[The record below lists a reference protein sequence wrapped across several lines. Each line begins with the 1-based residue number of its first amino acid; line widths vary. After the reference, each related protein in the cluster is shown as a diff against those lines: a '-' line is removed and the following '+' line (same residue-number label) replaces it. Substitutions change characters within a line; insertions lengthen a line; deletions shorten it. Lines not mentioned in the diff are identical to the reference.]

1 MATWISR
8 LIVKWSADMG
18 ADYAAC
24 ENSWSYNTTSDH
36 LTVHTRYGEYSDY
49 GGVKPAHTKSDHF
62 QQSEAL
68 ALLKTLMDWAET
80 FEGEGTVEGILHDI
94 RKEKEK
100 L

>member
-1 MATWISR
+1 MATWRSK
-8 LIVKWSADMG
+8 LSVKWLLDG
-18 ADYAAC
+18 GLDYIAC
-24 ENSWSYNTTSDH
+24 ENSWSYYTVSDH
-36 LTVHTRYGEYSDY
+36 LIVHIKTEAYSAWN
-49 GGVKPAHTKSDHF
+49 GPQPEKEKSVSY

-80 FEGEGTVEGILHDI
+80 FKGEGTVERILHDI